1 MVEPVSV
8 MNKRPDKSL
17 FEEVALAK
25 GILESFVE
33 KDWFVTQVV
42 SLLSQIQNKEF
53 ELVFTGGTAL
63 SKAHS
68 LLKRFSED
76 IDFRVIASD
85 AQRTRKNLSAFR
97 KSVVTQLKEGGFSVD
112 DDNVRARDEN
122 RYFSIDLNYPSYFS
136 SELALRP
143 HIQIEVTARNTQ
155 LPPLT
160 RPVFSFVNELTNK
173 PPEVA
178 KISCIDPV
186 ESAADKLSALA
197 WRIPDRVRGNKYD
210 DPSLVRHLH
219 DLAILKEYTLA
230 HPSFIKLVINSMQ
243 NDDDRPKTNISFSKL
258 SIAEKL
264 QAMLNVLDSDAEYV
278 KEYNLFVK
286 GVSYATESEVP
297 DFFMAVKAVRMLVDV
312 VRK

>member
-1 MVEPVSV
+1 
-8 MNKRPDKSL
+8 MNQRPDKSL

-25 GILESFVE
+25 GIAESFVE
-33 KDWFVTQVV
+33 KDWFVTQVIF
-42 SLLSQIQNKEF
+42 LLSQIQNKEF

-63 SKAHS
+63 SKAHN

-76 IDFRVIASD
+76 VDFRLIAAD
-85 AQRTRKNLSAFR
+85 EQRTRKNLSAFR
-97 KSVVTQLKEGGFSVD
+97 KSVATQLKEGGFSVD
-112 DDNVRARDEN
+112 DDNIRARDEN

-136 SELALRP
+136 RENALRP

-155 LPPLT
+155 LPPLA
-160 RPVFSFVNELTNK
+160 RSVLSFVNELTKK

-219 DLAILKEYTLA
+219 DLAILKEHTMD
-230 HPSFIKLVINSMQ
+230 HPGFTKLVISSMQ
-243 NDDDRPKTNISFSKL
+243 DDDDRPKTNLSFSKL
-258 SIAEKL
+258 SVTEKF
-264 QAMLNVLDSDAEYV
+264 QAMLNALDSDAEYL
-278 KEYNLFVK
+278 KEYNLFVE
-286 GVSYATESEVP
+286 GVSYATAGEVP
-297 DFFMAVKAVRMLVDV
+297 DFLNAVKAVRMLVDV
-312 VRK
+312 VGK